1 MDVHSYFERLVE
13 TAGLIA
19 RHPDYPGKHRVV
31 EDCRAEVEDLAHAGR
46 ISAEQGQALLHILAG
61 ACQTTA

>member
-1 MDVHSYFERLVE
+1 MDAHPFFERLVE

-19 RHPDYPGKHRVV
+19 RHPDYPGKRRVV
-31 EDCRAEVEDLAHAGR
+31 EDCRAELKDLVHSGR

-61 ACQTTA
+61 IYPSTA